1 MTQNN
6 EPLDA
11 IAFGRIQKLMGTRL
25 ASMVG
30 IFIDHAGSALAAMEL
45 AAEKGDGAVL
55 ALHAHTQ
62 KSAAG
67 QLGAYALQ
75 DIFAAIE
82 KLAEEGNIADA
93 AAEMP
98 HAKAEF
104 ARVTAVLA
112 VYARRP

>member
-1 MTQNN
+1 MTQNK

-11 IAFGRIQKLMGTRL
+11 IAFGKIQKLMGTRL
-25 ASMVG
+25 AGMVG
-30 IFIDHAGSALAAMEL
+30 IFIDHAGKALAAMEL
-45 AAEKGDGAVL
+45 AVEKGDGAAL

-75 DIFAAIE
+75 DVFAAIE
-82 KLAEEGNIADA
+82 KLAEEGNIAEA
-93 AAEMP
+93 ASEVP

-104 ARVTAVLA
+104 ARVTSALA
-112 VYARRP
+112 IFAPRP